1 MLTLDF
7 VRPSPHPSPGLQAVH
22 SAVPVRWAVYGVVGI
37 RAEAGSLRPSEG
49 VAGRSNVFLV
59 VPVAGRGRRGR
70 TVPLVAAGSQSAP
83 MVALSVPLLFR

>member
-7 VRPSPHPSPGLQAVH
+7 VRPSPRPSPGLQAVH

-59 VPVAGRGRRGR
+59 VPVAGRGRHGR
-70 TVPLVAAGSQSAP
+70 TVPLVAAGSQCTP
-83 MVALSVPLLFR
+83 MVALSVSLLFR